1 MRRRLAIGAV
11 LAMVIPSSEY
21 VGQQLSAD
29 AAACE
34 ALIEAPNVTINYA
47 RLKPA
52 RM

>member
-34 ALIEAPNVTINYA
+34 ALIA
-47 RLKPA
+47 
-52 RM
+52 